1 VTRGP
6 AILGAGS
13 WGTALACVLGRRHDD
28 VVLWARDPD
37 AAARLSS
44 GRENARYLPGV
55 RLPASVTV
63 TADLSRAAARP
74 SLVLAVPTR
83 AQREIARAVA
93 ARKPARVLCAA
104 KGYEPGTGRRMSE
117 VLEEE
122 LNGAAIAVLAGPSHA
137 EEVGREAPTTVVV
150 AAENEDVA
158 RAFQEL
164 LHAPSFRVYTNTDLL
179 GVETAA
185 ALKNVIAI
193 AAGICA
199 GLGFGDNTMGALV
212 TRGLAEISRLGAAL
226 GARPETFFGL
236 AGIGDLVTTCISK
249 HSRNRKV
256 GELVAAGLSL
266 DEALVRT
273 RMVAEGVE
281 TTRAVRR
288 IAARYGVELPISDQV
303 ASVLF
308 DGKDARTAIGELM
321 GRDAKAEVG

>member
-1 VTRGP
+1 
-6 AILGAGS
+6 
-13 WGTALACVLGRRHDD
+13 
-28 VVLWARDPD
+28 
-37 AAARLSS
+37 
-44 GRENARYLPGV
+44 
-55 RLPASVTV
+55 
-63 TADLSRAAARP
+63 
-74 SLVLAVPTR
+74 
-83 AQREIARAVA
+83 
-93 ARKPARVLCAA
+93 
-104 KGYEPGTGRRMSE
+104 
-117 VLEEE
+117 
-122 LNGAAIAVLAGPSHA
+122 
-137 EEVGREAPTTVVV
+137 VGREAPTTVVV